1 MVISEEEIAMMPIK
15 NRKKMNLTM
24 NNMMKKTRIS
34 QLSLFFAAGLALVS
48 CAKEIT
54 ETPASPDDAVPEYT
68 TITLTATHPEMTEA
82 GAAVQ
87 ENGATAAVSTVSTK
101 TTLDETTGSVSWAVG
116 DKLKLVCEDGSDFT
130 TEALTEA
137 DLKDG
142 GKTATFKATV
152 PAGKALK
159 WAVYPSDIEAAL
171 TYGAFS
177 VTVPRK
183 QDGKFEH
190 ASIEAGEIGEDNNG
204 NEGMTIALK
213 NVCALLKFTVAEA
226 NADAATVFIGGNGAP
241 LNGKANISKDILAT
255 QYTLATD
262 VPDYQPNVE
271 VSVSGPGSY
280 YAAILPAKTTG
291 LSMQIYSADN
301 TLLAENISSNVL
313 DAPRKTIR
321 DLGELR
327 STPFANKRFVTLD
340 GAGDGQGLSWEN
352 AWSFKTLLSKL
363 QGAALTDH
371 VIFISEGNIKPSAGI
386 ITLKDNTKFK
396 IFGGYPTNL
405 TGVVITDRD
414 INRHATAFVGKDRS
428 GETDNAR
435 IFVYNTSATGTETL
449 FDGVGFN
456 DTYQWVKDSEFD
468 LYAGTCL
475 LIGASKNVYCVNC
488 RFNSNYKVGNGI
500 IRVGS
505 TSSTAANAAFER
517 CVFSNNTVT
526 GKGLIRVYTKGK
538 VTFTDCDFTGNNI
551 VEGDENAPYR
561 ICFATNTADVTDG
574 GGNKLADNQTLK

>member
-1 MVISEEEIAMMPIK
+1 MVTCRK
-15 NRKKMNLTM
+15 KHKKMNRIM
-24 NNMMKKTRIS
+24 NNTMKKTRIS
-34 QLSLFFAAGLALVS
+34 HFTLFFAAGLMLAS

-54 ETPASPDDAVPEYT
+54 ETPTTPDDTAPEYT

-82 GAAVQ
+82 GAG
-87 ENGATAAVSTVSTK
+87 EPGIGGAAAVSTASTK
-101 TTLDETTGSVSWAVG
+101 TILDEMTGSVSWTAG
-116 DKLKLVCEDGSDFT
+116 DKLKLVCEDGTDFSS
-130 TEALTEA
+130 EALTEA

-159 WAVYPSDIEAAL
+159 WAVYPSDTETAL
-171 TYGAFS
+171 TDGTFS
-177 VTVPRK
+177 VTVPQA

-190 ASIEAGEIGEDNNG
+190 ASIEAGKIGEDNS
-204 NEGMTIALK
+204 IALK

-226 NADAATVFIGGNGAP
+226 NADAAKVFIGGNGVP
-241 LNGKANISKDILAT
+241 LNGKATISSEILSAS
-255 QYTLATD
+255 YTLATD

-271 VSVSGPGSY
+271 VSVSGPGTY

-313 DAPRKTIR
+313 DAPRKTIK

-327 STPFANKRFVTLD
+327 STKFANKRFVTPD

-352 AWSFKTLLSKL
+352 AWSFKTLISKL
-363 QGAALTDH
+363 QGTALTDH
-371 VIFISEGNIKPSAGI
+371 VIFISEGNIKPSEGI

-396 IFGGYPTNL
+396 IFGGYPANL

-414 INRHATAFVGKDRS
+414 INRHATAFVGKDRN
-428 GETDNAR
+428 GEKDNAR

-456 DTYQWVKDSEFD
+456 DTYQWVEDKQFD
-468 LYAGTCL
+468 MYTGTCL
-475 LIGASKNVYCVNC
+475 LIGAAKKVYCVNC
-488 RFNSNYKVGNGI
+488 KFNNNYKVGNAI

-505 TSSTAANAAFER
+505 TSKTTSNAAFER

-526 GKGLIRVYTKGK
+526 GDGLIRVYQNGK
-538 VTFTDCDFTGNNI
+538 LTLEDCDFTENNK
-551 VEGDENAPYR
+551 VSGTSSSPYR
-561 ICFATNTADVTDG
+561 ICYADNTADVTDE
-574 GGNKLADNQTLK
+574 GGNKLADDQKLK